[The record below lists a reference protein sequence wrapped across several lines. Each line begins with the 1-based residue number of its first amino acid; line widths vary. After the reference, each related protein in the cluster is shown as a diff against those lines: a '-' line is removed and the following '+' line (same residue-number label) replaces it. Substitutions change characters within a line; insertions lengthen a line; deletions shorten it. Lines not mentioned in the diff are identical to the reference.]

1 MIETLIGIDTGQFY
15 KDFTLISSCVIG
27 CFIATKLLTLNG

>member
-15 KDFTLISSCVIG
+15 KGITQISSYVIG
-27 CFIATKLLTLNG
+27 CFIATKLLTPNG